1 MKRMHSLIP
10 YGPLKNVIRFANPAA
25 VMKGV
30 LDLFLAQPLGA
41 RSLMQRMISMAL
53 TDGLRTAQ
61 RSIETLQSKIDDPLL
76 CDKIKKY
83 TEATEDIK
91 NEIRKEA
98 AEDQVDLVVVIIRTD
113 HFDPGLS
120 AEQIGKI
127 FNAYVAW
134 TNAVENVG
142 NIHKQISM
150 YS

>member
-1 MKRMHSLIP
+1 MHSLIP
-10 YGPLKNVIRFANPAA
+10 YGTLKNIIRFANPAA

-53 TDGLRTAQ
+53 NDGLKNAQ
-61 RSIETLQSKIDDPLL
+61 RSIETLETKIDDPLL

-98 AEDQVDLVVVIIRTD
+98 ADEQVDLVVVIIRTD
-113 HFDPGLS
+113 HFVPGLS
-120 AEQIGKI
+120 AEQIGRI

-142 NIHKQISM
+142 HIHAHMSICN
-150 YS
+150 